1 MRDFYQIHQFFS
13 LFHIRSRIMPFWWSN
28 DFALIFVS
36 GTRPPETDRR
46 AQHALTL
53 AFSWF
58 NLHLARP
65 FALLVTGCLSI
76 IPFTPL
82 RNLNSAQRSLFSL
95 SPLAAVGRFGRVW
108 RTPFCCFIFR
118 LFFEH
123 MKTAKCTA
131 GMAHREN
138 CHKTMVKM
146 REKNGIFDDGSTLPG
161 ANGLSIGSNDHDFN
175 CVLCSAPSCNFRRS
189 PAVYVLRW
197 CNGIWRE
204 P

>member
-1 MRDFYQIHQFFS
+1 MS
-13 LFHIRSRIMPFWWSN
+13 LWRSN
-28 DFALIFVS
+28 DSAFIFVS
-36 GTRPPETDRR
+36 GTRSPETDRR
-46 AQHALTL
+46 ALAL
-53 AFSWF
+53 ASSWF

-76 IPFTPL
+76 ILFTPL
-82 RNLNSAQRSLFSL
+82 RNLNSAQRSLFSRP
-95 SPLAAVGRFGRVW
+95 PLAAVERADASFFVVLFF
-108 RTPFCCFIFR
+108 TFFIF
-118 LFFEH
+118 LFSFFFEH

-146 REKNGIFDDGSTLPG
+146 RGKNGIFDDGSALPG

-197 CNGIWRE
+197 CNGIWHE